1 MHRELFKS
9 GSAHLCH
16 RHSSTRGG
24 LIKMM
29 KMKMKIKMMKMKIKM
44 KIKIMVMMMMIMQ
57 IKMMMVMIILR
68 GRRFKDDGKRKVF
81 NL

>member
-24 LIKMM
+24 L
-29 KMKMKIKMMKMKIKM
+29 IKMMKMKIKM

-68 GRRFKDDGKRKVF
+68 GRRFKDDGRCKVF

>member
-44 KIKIMVMMMMIMQ
+44 KKMKMMMMMT
-57 IKMMMVMIILR
+57 MMMMTSSGVR
-68 GRRFKDDGKRKVF
+68 
-81 NL
+81 